1 MRILIIN
8 AGSSSIKSQ
17 LIEDGK
23 VIAKVLA
30 ERVGMPNTKVIFK
43 SDDYENP
50 VIAKHGKNHE
60 EAIAMVLKSLTDPE
74 MGVIKDLSEID
85 AVGHRVV
92 HGGELFS
99 KPVVIDDTVIDGV
112 TKCNVLAPL
121 HNPACLFG
129 IQACRKLLPGVPE
142 IAVFDTAF
150 HQTMAKKEYLY
161 AIPRDL
167 YKRYGI
173 RKYGFHGISHEF
185 LAESLREM
193 IGDDAEMIAVTCH
206 LGQGCSLTAIKD
218 GKSVDTTMG
227 LTPLSGLIMGTRSGD
242 IDPGIVSFLAEAKN
256 VHHKEVIDILNK
268 QSGLLAL
275 GGSADIRDVL
285 EATDKGDARAKI
297 ALEKF
302 AESVAQ
308 NIAKFVITLSG
319 LKQIVFAG
327 GIGENSDVI
336 RKMICDKL
344 SVFGVLLNGYK
355 NRNSNGRKRL
365 ISSDDSKVAVYV
377 IPTNEELHIYKK
389 TVQILEAMKGENN

>member
-23 VIAKVLA
+23 VIAKVVA
-30 ERVGMPNTKVIFK
+30 ERVGMPNTQVVFK
-43 SDDYENP
+43 SEDFENP
-50 VIAKHGKNHE
+50 VIAKRGKNHE
-60 EAIAMVLKSLTDPE
+60 QAIAMVLKALTDPE

-99 KPVVIDDTVIDGV
+99 KPIAIDDTVIDGV
-112 TKCNVLAPL
+112 TKCSVLAPL
-121 HNPACLFG
+121 HNPACLYG
-129 IQACRKLLPGVPE
+129 IQACKKLLPGVPE
-142 IAVFDTAF
+142 VAVFDTAF
-150 HQTMAKKEYLY
+150 HQTMSEKEYLY
-161 AIPRDL
+161 AIPREL
-167 YKRYGI
+167 YEKYGV

-193 IGDDAEMIAVTCH
+193 IGDDTEMKAVTCH
-206 LGQGCSLTAIKD
+206 LGQGCSLTAIQN

-227 LTPLSGLIMGTRSGD
+227 LTPLSGLVMGTRSGD
-242 IDPGIVSFLAEAKN
+242 IDPGIVSFLAEAMN

-275 GGSADIRDVL
+275 AGSADLRDIL
-285 EATDKGDARAKI
+285 EAADKGDTRAKM

-302 AESVAQ
+302 TEIVAQ
-308 NIAKFVITLSG
+308 NVAKFAITLGG

-344 SVFGVLLNGYK
+344 SVFGVELEDDINAAANG
-355 NRNSNGRKRL
+355 KRRM
-365 ISSDDSKVAVYV
+365 ISSLHSNVEVFV
-377 IPTNEELHIYKK
+377 IPTNEEMHIYKK
-389 TVQILEAMKGENN
+389 TVQILESLKGGK